1 MQNES
6 KSNELFKFYRNK
18 SYLNKKDIISNTY
31 NQVYPNSTNP
41 YLNLSSIISLPEVPE
56 DITRKSTMEKT
67 NFDSN
72 KSLSLHKKHT
82 KQEEINNGRWTR
94 DEHKKFVE
102 AILAYE
108 NEWKLVQNSVESR
121 SSTQARSHAQK
132 FFLKIKKNEAL
143 NRFRIH
149 DVSSLCQVM
158 KELKEEERRKVLSIL
173 YIIPF
178 EKGKNKVNK
187 GEEKEN
193 ERENEREKVKFK
205 VPLEKKKEIEKEAK
219 LNVLLNQKREINKE
233 NPMKKPENHKKYQSS
248 NLDQSQHQHIP
259 NVINYNYNTFISTN
273 YKINPNPSPNQ
284 NQNLNQIQNLNN
296 YHLKVNPNIKNNQF
310 QNEYLHQKDLPF
322 TINKDMKTLKDKEN
336 DNSSFSNKTSK
347 PTSSND
353 IYDKLRPNQLQ
364 QVLPIQNT
372 VSIDYN
378 NFFESFD
385 RKVNFKRSDNDLE
398 NIFFNTFSAQTN
410 YYKNEHE
417 DSIEKYC
424 SFPFFTS

>member
-6 KSNELFKFYRNK
+6 KSNELFKFYRSK
-18 SYLNKKDIISNTY
+18 SCLNKKDIISNTY

-41 YLNLSSIISLPEVPE
+41 HLNLSSIISLPEVPD

-67 NFDSN
+67 HFDSN
-72 KSLSLHKKHT
+72 KSLSLQKKYL
-82 KQEEINNGRWTR
+82 KKEEINNGRWTR

-102 AILAYE
+102 AILMYE

-149 DVSSLCQVM
+149 DVCSLCQVM
-158 KELKEEERRKVLSIL
+158 KELKEEERKKVLSIL

-187 GEEKEN
+187 GKEEKEN
-193 ERENEREKVKFK
+193 KENEREKVKFK
-205 VPLEKKKEIEKEAK
+205 IPLEKKKKIEKEAK
-219 LNVLLNQKREINKE
+219 FNLLLNQKREINKE
-233 NPMKKPENHKKYQSS
+233 IPIKKTENHQKYQSS
-248 NLDQSQHQHIP
+248 SQQQCIS
-259 NVINYNYNTFISTN
+259 NVINYNYNTYISTN
-273 YKINPNPSPNQ
+273 YKINPNQNRNQ
-284 NQNLNQIQNLNN
+284 NMNN
-296 YHLKVNPNIKNNQF
+296 YHLKTNPYMKNNQD
-310 QNEYLHQKDLPF
+310 QNEYQHQKDTPF
-322 TINKDMKTLKDKEN
+322 TINKNMKTLKNKEN

-353 IYDKLRPNQLQ
+353 IYDKLKPNQLQ
-364 QVLPIQNT
+364 QVIPLQNT
-372 VSIDYN
+372 VPIDYN